1 MTPFL
6 TQVARYLYSTFGSD
20 LHRISLVFPSRRSS
34 VFFHAYLNELV
45 TSPIIGP
52 DAITIDELVSRMSGM
67 QISDQIGLILHLH
80 RVYVAETGHDES
92 LDDFFFWGEIL
103 LNDFNDIDKYQLEA
117 TDLFRNIKDIKEVET
132 RFDYLTPEQKKAIEA
147 FWGNMGRVDGSVN
160 REKFM
165 AVWNKLPAIY
175 QRFRNELLD
184 KNVGYSG
191 LVYRELIEENER
203 DKVGLPEGDQF
214 VFIGFNALDRCENKL
229 FKRFQSAAK
238 ALFFWDFDEQF
249 LNDPAQEA
257 GLFVRRNQIEFPAPE
272 DFVLD
277 EGAQKKQKISLV
289 SVPGQVAQAQVIH
302 YPALFQEEI
311 RAERFDDTVLVLSDE
326 SLLVPVISSAGS
338 RFRKI
343 NITMGYA
350 LQNTPVYSLI
360 SLLIDLQKNSR
371 KLDGKPA
378 FYHRPV
384 LALLKHQLIAN
395 DETKGLVAEIRSKN
409 KIHVRQADLNRSEL
423 LKLIFSTQNNW
434 KAFAEYLMEIISN
447 LGLRFSSAE
456 DAPVKLDG
464 EYLYQAYLSIQRLVD
479 TLDELA
485 DQKMSVALFFRLL
498 IQHLQR
504 VSIPF
509 EGEPLTGLQV
519 MGFLE
524 TRLLDF
530 KKVVLFSVN
539 EGKMPKSTP
548 VHSFIPYHLRKAFG
562 LPAYEEHDAMYAYYF
577 YRLLHR
583 AEEVVLVY
591 NSATD
596 GLNSGEMSRYLFQL
610 KYDSEVQPKE
620 YYFDFNFKSSGNAPI
635 AIPATVAHQEK
646 LLRNYTTRKLS
657 PSALNTY
664 LDCKLKFYFKHI
676 AFIKESEEVLEDVDP
691 RLFGNLFHYAMEML
705 YQDFVGKEVQ
715 KDHLKALLV
724 NKAKIEQ
731 VIRAAFAKEYYKD
744 KSLNDVRISGKNI
757 LVKDHLETYLH
768 QLLMNDLAFAPF
780 KVIALEGKYEAAFDL
795 LVGEKK
801 QQIRLG
807 GTIDRID
814 ETVNGTRITDYKTG
828 RNLKLNFRE
837 VGQFYERDKNGRPK
851 EIFQTLVYS
860 EIFKRSTG
868 ESNLLPTIYK
878 IDDFFDDEFH
888 PEVIYGNDPL
898 NYQQIAEP
906 FCESLDE
913 LLREMFSTG
922 HVYDQTEDDR
932 KCRLCPY
939 NVICRRG

>member
-1 MTPFL
+1 MIPFL
-6 TQVARYLYSTFGSD
+6 KQVAHYLYSTYGSD
-20 LHRISLVFPSRRSS
+20 LHQISLVFPSRRAS
-34 VFFHAYLNELV
+34 VFFNAYLNELV

-52 DAITIDELVSRMSGM
+52 ETITIDELVARMSGM
-67 QISDQIGLILHLH
+67 QISDQISLILHLH
-80 RVYVAETGHDES
+80 QVYVAETGHDES

-103 LNDFNDIDKYQLEA
+103 LNDFNDIDKYQLDA
-117 TDLFRNIKDIKEVET
+117 GDLFQNIKDIKEVET
-132 RFDYLTPEQKKAIEA
+132 RFEYLTAEQKKAIEA
-147 FWGNMGRVDGSVN
+147 FWGNMGRADGSAN

-175 QRFRNELLD
+175 RRFRAELLQQ
-184 KNVGYSG
+184 NLGYTG
-191 LVYRELIEENER
+191 LVYRQLVDALTEGEQN
-203 DKVGLPEGDQF
+203 LPDGGPF
-214 VFIGFNALDRCENKL
+214 VFIGFNALNRCENTL
-229 FKRFQSAAK
+229 FRRFQAAEK
-238 ALFFWDFDEQF
+238 SLFFWDYDDQF

-257 GLFVRRNQIEFPAPE
+257 GLFIRRNRVEFPSPA

-277 EGAQKKQKISLV
+277 DGAQKKQTISVV
-289 SVPGQVAQAQVIH
+289 SVPGQVAQAQIIH
-302 YPALFQEEI
+302 DSALFRKEI
-311 RAERFDDTVLVLSDE
+311 KASRFDDTALVLSDE
-326 SLLVPVISSAGS
+326 NLLVPVISSAGA
-338 RFRKI
+338 RFRQI

-350 LQNTPVYSLI
+350 LQNTPVYSLV

-371 KLDGKPA
+371 KLNGEPA

-384 LALLKHQLIAN
+384 LALLKHQLIAS
-395 DETKGLVAEIRSKN
+395 DETKGLVSEIRSKN
-409 KIHVRQADLNRSEL
+409 KIHVAQSDLSRNAL
-423 LKLIFSTQNNW
+423 LDLIFSVQANW
-434 KAFAEYLMEIISN
+434 KTFADYLMEIIRH
-447 LGLRFSSAE
+447 LGLRFSGGEE
-456 DAPVKLDG
+456 DPARLDG
-464 EYLYQAYLSIQRLVD
+464 EYLYQAYLSIQRLMD

-485 DQKMSVALFFRLL
+485 GPKISLPLFFRLL

-610 KYDSEVQPKE
+610 KYDSETKPKE
-620 YYFDFNFKSSGNAPI
+620 YYFDFNFKSSGNRPI
-635 AIPATVAHQEK
+635 AIPATAAHQEK

-676 AFIKESEEVLEDVDP
+676 AFIKESDDVLEDVDP
-691 RLFGNLFHYAMEML
+691 RLFGNLFHYAMELL
-705 YQDFVGKEVQ
+705 YRDFVGKEVQ

-724 NKAKIEQ
+724 NKAKLEQ

-744 KSLNDVRISGKNI
+744 KELNEVRISGKNI
-757 LVKDHLETYLH
+757 LVKDHLETYLN

-780 KVIALEGKYEAAFDL
+780 KVIALEGQYESAFD
-795 LVGEKK
+795 VAAGNGK
-801 QQIRLG
+801 QQILLG

-814 ETVNGTRITDYKTG
+814 ETPQGVRIIDYKTG
-828 RNLKLNFRE
+828 RHLSLSFKD
-837 VGQFYERDKNGRPK
+837 VAQFYERDGSNRPK

-860 EIFKRSTG
+860 EIFRRSTG
-868 ESNLLPTIYK
+868 AGDLLPTIYK
-878 IDDFFDDEFH
+878 IDDFFHDEFH
-888 PEVIYGNDPL
+888 PEVIFQGHPL
-898 NYQQIAEP
+898 NYRDVEGD
-906 FCESLDE
+906 FRLSLEE
-913 LLREMFSTG
+913 LLNEMFSVG
-922 HVYDQTEDDR
+922 QVYNQTEDDR
-932 KCRLCPY
+932 KCRMCPY
-939 NVICRRG
+939 NVICRRT

>member
-1 MTPFL
+1 MIPFL
-6 TQVARYLYSTFGSD
+6 TQVARYLYSSYGSD
-20 LHRISLVFPSRRSS
+20 LHRISLVFPSRRAS
-34 VFFHAYLNELV
+34 VFFNAYLNELV
-45 TSPIIGP
+45 KSPVIGP
-52 DAITIDELVSRMSGM
+52 ETITIDELVGRISGT
-67 QISDQIGLILHLH
+67 QISDQISLILHLH
-80 RVYVAETGHDES
+80 RVYVAETGHEET

-103 LNDFNDIDKYQLEA
+103 LNDFNDIDKYQLDA
-117 TDLFRNIKDIKEVET
+117 RDLFQNIKDIKEVET
-132 RFDYLTPEQKKAIEA
+132 RFDYLSAEQKKAIEA
-147 FWGNMGRVDGSVN
+147 FWGNMGRVDGSAN

-175 QRFRNELLD
+175 RRFRTELLRQ
-184 KNVGYSG
+184 NHGYTG
-191 LVYRELIEENER
+191 LVYRQLIEELDRGEAS
-203 DKVGLPEGDQF
+203 LPVGDQF
-214 VFIGFNALDRCENKL
+214 VFIGFNALNHCESKL
-229 FKRFQSAAK
+229 FKRFQSAERGM
-238 ALFFWDFDEQF
+238 FFWDYDEAF

-257 GLFVRRNQIEFPAPE
+257 GFFIRRNRIEFPAPK
-272 DFVLD
+272 DFILD
-277 EGAQKKQKISLV
+277 EGAQKKQKISVV

-302 YPALFQEEI
+302 YRALFDDEI
-311 RAERFDDTVLVLSDE
+311 KANRFDETALILSDE
-326 SLLVPVISSAGS
+326 SLLVPVISAAGA
-338 RFRKI
+338 RFRQI

-371 KLDGKPA
+371 KLDGDVA

-384 LALLKHQLIAN
+384 LALLKHQLIAGI
-395 DETKGLVAEIRSKN
+395 ETKGLVSEIRSKN
-409 KIHVRQADLNRSEL
+409 KIHVRQNDLNRSEL
-423 LKLIFSTQNNW
+423 LNLIFSAQPDW
-434 KAFAEYLMEIISN
+434 KAFAGYLMEIIRH
-447 LGLRFSSAE
+447 LGLRFSGDEE
-456 DAPVKLDG
+456 DPARLDG

-485 DQKMSVALFFRLL
+485 DQKISMSLFFRLL

-591 NSATD
+591 NSAAD

-610 KYDSEVQPKE
+610 KYDSVVQPKE
-620 YYFDFNFKSSGNAPI
+620 YYFDFNFKASGNKPI
-635 AIPATVAHQEK
+635 TIQAAEAHQEK
-646 LLRNYTTRKLS
+646 LLRNFATCKLS

-676 AFIKESEEVLEDVDP
+676 AFIKESDDVLEDVDP

-705 YQDFVGKEVQ
+705 YQDFEGKEVQ
-715 KDHLKALLV
+715 KDDLKALLV

-744 KSLNDVRISGKNI
+744 KDMNEVRISGKNI
-757 LVKDHLETYLH
+757 LVKDHLETYLN

-780 KVIALEGKYEAAFDL
+780 KIVALEGQYEAPFEVQAGVD
-795 LVGEKK
+795 K
-801 QQIRLG
+801 QKILLG

-814 ETVNGTRITDYKTG
+814 ETADGIRIIDYKTG
-828 RNLKLNFRE
+828 RNLSLNFKD
-837 VGQFYERDKNGRPK
+837 VAQFYERDKNGRPK

-860 EIFKRSTG
+860 EIYRRSAG
-868 ESNLLPTIYK
+868 MGNLRPTIYK
-878 IDDFFDDEFH
+878 IDDFFNDEFH
-888 PEVIYGNDPL
+888 PELMYRSEPL
-898 NYQQIAEP
+898 NYNAVAED
-906 FCESLDE
+906 FRESLDE
-913 LLREMFSTG
+913 LLNEVFSVNQT
-922 HVYDQTEDDR
+922 YNQTEDVR
-932 KCRLCPY
+932 KCRMCPY
-939 NVICRRG
+939 NLICRRS